1 MVLKHCRMGLWIG
14 AFLLLLVS
22 AAGAQTLAEK
32 VREHTYDNGLRLLVV
47 ERHDSPTFAA
57 YITIGVGSVHETSE
71 TRGVAHLL
79 EHMLFKGT
87 KTLGTTDYRQEKPIL
102 EDIEQTG
109 EALDALKAGK
119 DADPEQ
125 IAALREKL
133 KALQQQ
139 HKKFVVKDEF
149 SRIYAENGG
158 TGYNAFTS
166 KDLTTYLISLP
177 ANKLE
182 LWAAL
187 ESDRMKNAVLR
198 EFFTEREVIQ
208 EERRRSYDSNPSGLL
223 YENLLAAAFTVHPY
237 RNPIIGWHSDIEH
250 LSLTETRDFLH
261 KYYAP
266 VNTVIALVGD
276 LDFEQ
281 TVAMVGRYFAD
292 IPPGVPV
299 PQVWAVEPPQL
310 GEKRIQ
316 VEFEAEP
323 NVSIAFHKPTLPTR
337 EDYVFDLIDMILGQ
351 GRTSRLYQSL
361 VVEKQLAASVSTSAA
376 PGARYPNLFMI
387 SAEPRYP
394 HTVAEV
400 EQAIYA
406 ELARLASE
414 PVDVEELIRSRNRLA
429 TDRLRF
435 LKGND
440 GLAHMLTYYQTVAG
454 DWRYLAQYDEQVA
467 GITADDIL
475 AVARTYFVPENRTVA
490 ILSKKGGQ
498 P

>member
-1 MVLKHCRMGLWIG
+1 V
-14 AFLLLLVS
+14 AVLLLTGWVS
-22 AAGAQTLAEK
+22 LAGAQTLAEK
-32 VREHTYDNGLRLLVV
+32 VREHTFANGLRLLLV

-87 KTLGTTDYRQEKPIL
+87 KTLGTTDYAQEKPLL
-102 EDIEQTG
+102 EAIEKAG
-109 EALDALKAGK
+109 EALDALKSK
-119 DADPEQ
+119 KTADRAEV
-125 IAALREKL
+125 AALREKL
-133 KALQQQ
+133 EALQQQ
-139 HKKFVVKDEF
+139 HQQFVVKDEF

-198 EFFTEREVIQ
+198 EFFTERDVVQ

-223 YENLLAAAFTVHPY
+223 YENLLATAFTVHPY

-250 LSLTETRDFLH
+250 LSLDETRDFLH

-276 LDFEQ
+276 LDFDSA
-281 TVAMVGRYFAD
+281 VAMVERYFGD

-299 PQVWAVEPPQL
+299 PQVRAVEPPQL
-310 GEKRIQ
+310 GEKRVRI
-316 VEFEAEP
+316 EFEAEP
-323 NVSIAFHKPTLPTR
+323 SLSIAYHKPTLPTR
-337 EDYVFDLIDMILGQ
+337 DDYVFDLIDMILGQ

-361 VVEKQLAASVSTSAA
+361 VVEQQLAASVSTSAA
-376 PGARYPNLFMI
+376 PGARYPNLFII

-400 EQAIYA
+400 EEAIYA
-406 ELARLASE
+406 ELDRLASE
-414 PVDVEELIRSRNRLA
+414 PVAAGELNRSRNRLA

-440 GLAHMLTYYQTVAG
+440 GLARMLTYYQSVAD
-454 DWRYLAQYDEQVA
+454 DWRYLVDYDDQVA
-467 GITADDIL
+467 GITADEVM
-475 AVARTYFVPENRTVA
+475 AVARAYFVPENRTVA
-490 ILSKKGGQ
+490 ILNKKGGQ